1 MGVRFSSLLP
11 KLWVHKR
18 LNSKALKSS
27 LHRSFTAIA
36 AKIIA
41 NWLIVR
47 VPTAGDLATTWMNR
61 RCWVSGA

>member
-18 LNSKALKSS
+18 LNSKALRSN
-27 LHRSFTAIA
+27 LHRTFTVIA
-36 AKIIA
+36 AAIIT

-47 VPTAGDLATTWMNR
+47 VLIAGGLATT
-61 RCWVSGA
+61 